1 MFYDI
6 DMYIKTFHKKVGDK
20 IYTYQY
26 LVRSQRVGK
35 NVVTK
40 ILSPLGSVAD
50 PYSPA
55 SYINSLSKAPS
66 ADTVTQARLYT
77 LPMACHLLI
86 EKTLGLT
93 EAIKSIMPSL
103 TINVPLLTKLMI
115 ISRILNPESKLSLTR
130 WYQNLYLP
138 EKLPKTIDVHSF
150 YKTLDM
156 LIEHKEE
163 IEKYLFQRLKS
174 QQLIDA
180 DVVFYDLT
188 SSYFEGEECEI
199 AKFGHSRDKRSD
211 CLQITIGL
219 VIDKS
224 GLPLYHEVFEGNMSD
239 SKTVKGILDKVRNT
253 LAIKNILFVADK
265 GMLSPDNIVELEK
278 LAKEDGYTYIL
289 SQSPRTGYDTLK
301 SSLAQKDNTWEKL
314 TEALY
319 YTVKKGLIL
328 CYNPFTAKKAKATRD
343 IKIEKLTDFIATE
356 LAKTTKTKRKQDKQI
371 IHDRIIKKLHAS
383 HAGKYF
389 NGKNDFSKKE
399 EVIKKEE
406 LLDGVWVLTGNTKLA
421 PEEIVEAYKQEASIE
436 SSFRVIKD
444 VVEVRPIYHY
454 NPQRVK
460 AHVFIC
466 VLSYLVARLLERKTG
481 QSIKKLK
488 EKYMTSVILEGK
500 QKQNMPS
507 FLQTI

>member
-1 MFYDI
+1 
-6 DMYIKTFHKKVGDK
+6 MYIKTFHKKVKDK
-20 IYTYQY
+20 VYAYQY

-40 ILSPLGSVAD
+40 ILSPLGSVTD

-55 SYINSLSKAPS
+55 SYIGNLSKELTS
-66 ADTVTQARLYT
+66 GKVTQARLYT

-93 EAIKSIMPSL
+93 EAIKEIISPVKL
-103 TINVPLLTKLMI
+103 TVPLLTKLMI
-115 ISRILNPESKLSLTR
+115 ISRIINPESKLSLTR

-138 EKLPKTIDVHSF
+138 EKLPKSIDVHDF
-150 YKTLDM
+150 YKTLDI

-174 QQLIDA
+174 QQLIDIT
-180 DVVFYDLT
+180 VVFYDLT

-199 AKFGHSRDKRSD
+199 AKFGHSRDKRPD

-224 GLPLYHEVFEGNMSD
+224 GLPIFHEVFEGNMSD
-239 SKTVKGILDKVRNT
+239 SKTVKGILDKVKNT

-278 LAKEDGYTYIL
+278 LKEDGYTYIL
-289 SQSPRTGYDTLK
+289 SQSARTGFDNFKTLL
-301 SSLAQKDNTWEKL
+301 SQKDNTWTKL

-319 YTVKKGLIL
+319 FTKTEEGLVL
-328 CYNPFTAKKAKATRD
+328 CYNPFTAAKAKQTRE
-343 IKIEKLTDFIATE
+343 EKLTKLSAFITTE
-356 LAKTTKTKRKQDKQI
+356 LAKAKKTKRAQNESD
-371 IHDRIIKKLHAS
+371 IHDRIIKKLHTS
-383 HAGKYF
+383 HAVKYF
-389 NGKNDFSKKE
+389 NVKDTFTKRE
-399 EVIKKEE
+399 EVMSKEE
-406 LLDGVWVLTGNTKLA
+406 LLDGVWALTGNTSLT
-421 PEEIVEAYKQEASIE
+421 PEEIVKTYKKEAEIEA
-436 SSFRVIKD
+436 SFRVIKD
-444 VVEVRPIYHY
+444 VVDIRPIYHY

-466 VLSYLVARLLERKTG
+466 VLSYLVGRLLERKAG
-481 QSIKKLK
+481 QSIKMLK
-488 EKYMTSVILEGK
+488 EKYMTSVISEGNRK
-500 QKQNMPS
+500 QDIPS